1 MSILR
6 RWLSAD
12 YRAGRTAEA
21 AGNPEQAAQHY
32 ALAGDF
38 EAAVRMHLARAA
50 RASDRAG
57 EISALRDALH
67 WAGED
72 PALRK
77 LASGA
82 LGRALLAKALAEGV
96 ATQRDHE
103 KVREAAALLGAGGE
117 YRDAGKALEQ
127 LGDYQGAAAAY
138 SSGGLVEL
146 MEAALTQD
154 EQKNQGDH
162 HAREAFAD
170 YELHLRLGRRDDARA
185 SLERA
190 LELAPSRDR
199 RRLLDDLLARLITS
213 GKVELRPRGG
223 GVGLV
228 ASAGPV
234 IGLGRDALCDLPLRA
249 GGVSRRHA
257 EIEIEIGDSPR
268 FSLRDAGSRNGT
280 LLGGLPIAGKMPL
293 ADRGVIELGEDCRI
307 EFTVGGSEAAPSL
320 SLAVQNGLDRGRK
333 LIAARAGD
341 RIDLS
346 PHGLACDLIF
356 VDGRPWLGRAS
367 GEFRLGGDLI
377 AHGRAQLLAGD
388 VVTLDGTEIDV
399 FA

>member
-72 PALRK
+72 PVLRK

-103 KVREAAALLGAGGE
+103 KVREAAALLTAGGE
-117 YRDAGKALEQ
+117 FRDAGKALEQ
-127 LGDYQGAAAAY
+127 LGDYQAAAAAY

-199 RRLLDDLLARLITS
+199 RRLLDDLLARMITS
-213 GKVELRPRGG
+213 GKVELRPRGSG
-223 GVGLV
+223 LGVV

-257 EIEIEIGDSPR
+257 EIEIAESPR
-268 FSLRDAGSRNGT
+268 FALRDAGSRNGT

-307 EFTVGGSEAAPSL
+307 EFTVSGDAAPSL
-320 SLAVQNGLDRGRK
+320 ALAVQNGLDRGRK
-333 LIAARAGD
+333 LVAARAGD
-341 RIDLS
+341 RIDLTA
-346 PHGLACDLIF
+346 HGIACDLIF

>member
-12 YRAGRTAEA
+12 YRAARTAEA
-21 AGNPEQAAQHY
+21 AGNPEAAAQHY

-50 RASDRAG
+50 RAGERVG
-57 EISALRDALH
+57 EIAALRDALH

-103 KVREAAALLGAGGE
+103 KVREAAALLLAGGE
-117 YRDAGKALEQ
+117 HRDAGKALER
-127 LGDYQGAAAAY
+127 LGDHQAAAHAY

-146 MEAALTQD
+146 MESALTQD
-154 EQKNQGDH
+154 ELENQGDH
-162 HAREAFAD
+162 QAREAFAD

-199 RRLLDDLLARLITS
+199 RRLLDDLLSRLITA

-223 GVGLV
+223 GAGLV

-257 EIEIEIGDSPR
+257 EIEIAEAPR
-268 FSLRDAGSRNGT
+268 FALKDAGSRNGT

-307 EFTVGGSEAAPSL
+307 EFTVGGDT
-320 SLAVQNGLDRGRK
+320 LALVVINGLDRGRQ
-333 LIAARAGD
+333 LVAARAGD
-341 RIDLS
+341 RIDLA

-356 VDGRPWLGRAS
+356 VDGRPWLGRS
-367 GEFRLGGDLI
+367 DGEFRLGADVI
-377 AHGRAQLLAGD
+377 AHGRAQLVAGD

-399 FA
+399 IA

>member
-12 YRAGRTAEA
+12 YRAARTAEA
-21 AGNPEQAAQHY
+21 AGNPEAAAQHY

-50 RASDRAG
+50 RAGDRAG

-72 PALRK
+72 PGLRK
-77 LASGA
+77 IASAA

-103 KVREAAALLGAGGE
+103 KVREAAALLAAGGE
-117 YRDAGKALEQ
+117 HRDAGKALEQ
-127 LGDYQGAAAAY
+127 LGDFQGAALAY
-138 SSGGLVEL
+138 SNGGHVEL
-146 MEAALTQD
+146 METALVAD
-154 EQKNQGDH
+154 EQKNHGDH
-162 HAREAFAD
+162 QAREAYAD

-185 SLERA
+185 ALERA
-190 LELAPSRDR
+190 LELAPSRER
-199 RRLLDDLLARLITS
+199 RRLLDDLLARLITA

-223 GVGLV
+223 GPGIV

-257 EIEIEIGDSPR
+257 EIEIGDAPR
-268 FSLRDAGSRNGT
+268 FCVRDAGSRNGT

-293 ADRGVIELGEDCRI
+293 ADRGVLELGEDCRI
-307 EFTVGGSEAAPSL
+307 EFVVAGEPPA
-320 SLAVQNGLDRGRK
+320 LALTVQNGIDRGRR
-333 LIAARAGD
+333 LVAARAGD
-341 RIDLS
+341 KIDLV
-346 PHGLACDLIF
+346 PHGLRCDVVF
-356 VDGRPWLGRAS
+356 VDGRPWLGR
-367 GEFRLGGDLI
+367 GEGTFRLGADVI
-377 AHGRAQLLAGD
+377 AQGRAQLADGD
-388 VVTLDGTEIDV
+388 VVTIDGTEIDV
-399 FA
+399 VA